1 MKIVTV
7 CGISIV
13 DLTEATCSYL
23 NFITGFPCF
32 GVVWVASIG
41 MNVIM
46 QQQTQNPR
54 LEHDNFIRF
63 FGWRSLT
70 LCP

>member
-1 MKIVTV
+1 MKVVTA
-7 CGISIV
+7 CGIRIV
-13 DLTEATCSYL
+13 DLTGATCSYL
-23 NFITGFPCF
+23 NFITEFPCF
-32 GVVWVASIG
+32 GVVWVANIG

-63 FGWRSLT
+63 CG
-70 LCP
+70 